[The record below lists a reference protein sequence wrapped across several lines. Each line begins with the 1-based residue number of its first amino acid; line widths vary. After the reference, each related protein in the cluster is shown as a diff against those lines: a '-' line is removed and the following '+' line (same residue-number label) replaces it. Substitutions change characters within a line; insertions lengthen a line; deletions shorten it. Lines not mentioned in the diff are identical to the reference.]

1 MRLPCEGSI
10 TFTTR
15 WRRRR
20 EALSDTSLGNVGMK
34 GRDNRG
40 RRDGGRCRECRLE
53 MTERKERYDRKKEVS
68 RV

>member
-1 MRLPCEGSI
+1 M
-10 TFTTR
+10 
-15 WRRRR
+15 
-20 EALSDTSLGNVGMK
+20 EALSATSLGNVGMK

-53 MTERKERYDRKKEVS
+53 MTERKERYDWKKEVS